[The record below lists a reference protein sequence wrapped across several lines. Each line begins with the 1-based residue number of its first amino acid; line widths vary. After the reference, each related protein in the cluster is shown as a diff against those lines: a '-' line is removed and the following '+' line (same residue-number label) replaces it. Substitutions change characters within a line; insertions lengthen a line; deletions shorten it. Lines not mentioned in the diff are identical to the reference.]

1 MPNPWLVHVKKVSTN
16 NKGKGLKEIL
26 KMAKKTYKKSPG
38 VHKKARK
45 KKRKKTH
52 KKRKTKH
59 RRTKHRRTKH
69 RKKHGKKHRKK
80 HRKTRRTRKRR

>member
-1 MPNPWLVHVKKVSTN
+1 MVNRWLVHVKAVAAG

-38 VHKKARK
+38 VHKKERK
-45 KKRKKTH
+45 KTHRKRRRKTH

-59 RRTKHRRTKH
+59 H
-69 RKKHGKKHRKK
+69 KK
-80 HRKTRRTRKRR
+80 RKTRKRKTRKHKRR

>member
-1 MPNPWLVHVKKVSTN
+1 MVNRWLIHVKQVSKD

-38 VHKKARK
+38 VHKKERK
-45 KKRKKTH
+45 KTHRKRRRKTH

-59 RRTKHRRTKH
+59 R
-69 RKKHGKKHRKK
+69 KKR
-80 HRKTRRTRKRR
+80 RKTRRKSRKRKRR

>member
-1 MPNPWLVHVKKVSTN
+1 MTNPWLVHVKKVSIT

-38 VHKKARK
+38 VHKKAHK
-45 KKRKKTH
+45 KKRRKTH

-69 RKKHGKKHRKK
+69 RRKHGKKRRKK
-80 HRKTRRTRKRR
+80 RRTRKRR

>member
-1 MPNPWLVHVKKVSTN
+1 MVNRWLVHVKAVAAG

-38 VHKKARK
+38 VHKKERK
-45 KKRKKTH
+45 KTHRKRRRKTH

-59 RRTKHRRTKH
+59 H
-69 RKKHGKKHRKK
+69 KK
-80 HRKTRRTRKRR
+80 RKTRKTRKRKRRR